1 MSGENNYNS
10 YNDFPYK
17 SYEEILNDKKRRA
30 KVRKGAVLFA
40 LLVFVLVGGALTVGV
55 WLSGTPLG
63 VFDGKI
69 QLGLFDA
76 AAGKQDTPTADA
88 TGGSSGG
95 KYTMPIE
102 NEPGNAET
110 LVIANDVT
118 GVVEK
123 AASSVVGINTES
135 YSDFMSVSSGSGIIL
150 SEDGYIVTNAHVIS
164 GGDSIAVTLADGTV
178 FAAYLIGSDEFT
190 DIAVIK
196 IDANNLPAA
205 DFGNSDEIKV
215 GETAV
220 AIGNPT
226 GQLMGTVTAGIISAV
241 SRNLMINNN
250 MMTLLQTDASI
261 NSGNSGGPLIN
272 KHGQV
277 IGINSAK
284 ISATGYEGIGFAIP
298 INSVKPIVEE
308 LISRGYV
315 SGRPIVGL
323 SVSEIS
329 KMASSFYSIPQGLY
343 VNSVMPSSDASVQG
357 ISKGDVVTHIGEER
371 VYDLSSAVVA
381 RNALKAGDDITVK
394 VYRHGKTYTL
404 TLKLGEQNLDNS
416 GYNF

>member
-1 MSGENNYNS
+1 MSGDNNFGR

-17 SYEEILNDKKRRA
+17 SYEEILNDKKRNSRL
-30 KVRKGAVLFA
+30 KKGAVLFA
-40 LLVFVLVGGALTVGV
+40 LLVVVLIGGALTVGV
-55 WLSGTPLG
+55 WLSGIPLG
-63 VFDGKI
+63 VFDGDIK
-69 QLGLFDA
+69 LGFLDSDI
-76 AAGKQDTPTADA
+76 GKQNAPSVDTAGNT
-88 TGGSSGG
+88 SGG
-95 KYTMPIE
+95 KYNMTIE
-102 NEPGNAET
+102 SEPTDGQV
-110 LVIANDVT
+110 LVVANDVT
-118 GVVEK
+118 GVVQK

-135 YSDFMSVSSGSGIIL
+135 YSNFMSVSSGSGIIL

-164 GGDSIAVTLADGTV
+164 GGDSIAVTLDNGTV

-196 IDANNLPAA
+196 IDADNLPAA
-205 DFGNSDEIKV
+205 DFGNSDDIKV

-226 GQLMGTVTAGIISAV
+226 GQLMGTVTAGVISAV

-250 MMTLLQTDASI
+250 MMTLLQTDAAI

-284 ISATGYEGIGFAIP
+284 LSATGYEGIGFAIP
-298 INSVKPIVEE
+298 INTVKPIVEE
-308 LISRGYV
+308 LISHGYV

-329 KMASSFYSIPQGLY
+329 KMAGSFYGIPQGLY
-343 VNSVMPSSDASVQG
+343 INSVMASSDAAAQG
-357 ISKGDVVTHIGEER
+357 ITKGDIITHIGEER
-371 VYDLSSAVVA
+371 IYDLSSAVTL
-381 RNALKAGDDITVK
+381 RNTFKAGDNMTVT

-404 TLKLGEQNLDNS
+404 TLKLGEQNLNNS

>member
-1 MSGENNYNS
+1 MSGDNNFNR

-17 SYEEILNDKKRRA
+17 SYEEIQNDKKRKS
-30 KVRKGAVLFA
+30 KVRKGAIFFA
-40 LLVFVLVGGALTVGV
+40 LLVVALIGGALSVGV
-55 WLSGTPLG
+55 WLSGTPFG
-63 VFDGKI
+63 MFEGKI
-69 QLGLFDA
+69 QLGLFDSGI
-76 AAGKQDTPTADA
+76 GKQDTPTAGTTA
-88 TGGSSGG
+88 NSGG
-95 KYTMPIE
+95 GKFTMTQDSAPAD
-102 NEPGNAET
+102 GET

-135 YSDFMSVSSGSGIIL
+135 YSDFMSISSGSGIIL

-164 GGDSIAVTLADGTV
+164 GGDSISVTLDNGTV
-178 FAAYLIGSDEFT
+178 YAAYLIGSDEFT

-196 IDANNLPAA
+196 IDAENLPAA
-205 DFGNSDEIKV
+205 DFGNSDDIRV

-226 GQLMGTVTAGIISAV
+226 GQLMGSVTAGIISAV

-298 INSVKPIVEE
+298 INTVKPIVEE
-308 LISRGYV
+308 LIRNGYV

-343 VNSVMPSSDASVQG
+343 INSVMPSSDAKAQG
-357 ISKGDVVTHIGEER
+357 LAQGDVITHIGDER
-371 VYDLSSAVVA
+371 IYDLSSAVVA
-381 RNALKAGDDITVK
+381 RNALKAGDEIDITV
-394 VYRHGKTYTL
+394 YRRGKTYSL
-404 TLKLGEQNLDNS
+404 TLKLGEQNLDNG